1 MQRTAGHAVHVKC
14 FRGETRASIFFF
26 IFFYY
31 LLFDVRAEAK
41 LKNCRFL
48 FLSLCFFP
56 DLLIFPIGHFIL
68 RRRAAGL
75 FWGVVSGP
83 SFPGRGVLAREGRET
98 GRGGRP
104 RALLLDSLARGARKA
119 TPLFGVC
126 RARFSARRESDDAAA
141 GAAVGV
147 FSRFSAACCGRRASA
162 SPQVAREKVLVA
174 VSGASP
180 VTSSVSH

>member
-14 FRGETRASIFFF
+14 FRGETRASIFFPS
-26 IFFYY
+26 FYY
-31 LLFDVRAEAK
+31 LLFAVRAEAK

-48 FLSLCFFP
+48 SLSLSLYFFP
-56 DLLIFPIGHFIL
+56 DLLTFPIGHFIL

-104 RALLLDSLARGARKA
+104 RALLLDSLVRGARKA

-126 RARFSARRESDDAAA
+126 RARFSARRASDAA
-141 GAAVGV
+141 GAVGV
-147 FSRFSAACCGRRASA
+147 FSRFSAVCCGRRRASA
-162 SPQVAREKVLVA
+162 SPKSRVKKF
-174 VSGASP
+174 
-180 VTSSVSH
+180 